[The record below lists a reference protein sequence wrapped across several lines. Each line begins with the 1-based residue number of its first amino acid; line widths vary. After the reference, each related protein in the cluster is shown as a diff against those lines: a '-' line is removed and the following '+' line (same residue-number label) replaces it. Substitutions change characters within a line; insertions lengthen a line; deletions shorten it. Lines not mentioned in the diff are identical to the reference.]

1 MLHGEESASSV
12 KGTADYMAPE
22 ILQNKKSY
30 NESVDLY
37 SLGMVLYRIMNH
49 MRSPFFPSYP

>member
-22 ILQNKKSY
+22 ILQNKKAITRALIYILWEWFSI
-30 NESVDLY
+30 ES
-37 SLGMVLYRIMNH
+37 
-49 MRSPFFPSYP
+49 